1 MKNLAKAL
9 AFTALLALSIP
20 APAHEGHDAIVGE
33 IISISAN
40 GFQLKTEKETLN
52 IKFSDKTVFEKDK
65 KTVHKTHLVKGDRVA
80 VTGSKQLSGDTM
92 ATHVRLGLPIAKR
105 KPAPKS

>member
-9 AFTALLALSIP
+9 AFTALLAFSMP
-20 APAHEGHDAIVGE
+20 VVAHEGHDAIVGE
-33 IISISAN
+33 VVSISAD

-52 IKFSDKTVFEKDK
+52 IRFSDKTVFEKDK
-65 KTVHKTHLVKGDRVA
+65 KTVDKSHLAKGDRVA
-80 VTGSKQLSGDTM
+80 VTGSKQMSGDTM
-92 ATHVRLGLPIAKR
+92 ATHVRLGLPTAKA

>member
-9 AFTALLALSIP
+9 AFTALLAFSMP
-20 APAHEGHDAIVGE
+20 AVAHEGHDAIVGE
-33 IISISAN
+33 VVSISAD

-65 KTVHKTHLVKGDRVA
+65 KTVDKTHLTKGDRVA
-80 VTGSKQLSGDTM
+80 VTGSKQMSGDTM
-92 ATHVRLGLPIAKR
+92 ATHVRLGLPIAKA
-105 KPAPKS
+105 KPSPKS